1 MHMDEVERSTWEQ
14 GGVDIGPS
22 KMGRTWM
29 GRKNPRKRVRRRY
42 YYCLGGSEDPVL
54 FETEITF
61 GNEVK

>member
-42 YYCLGGSEDPVL
+42 Y
-54 FETEITF
+54 
-61 GNEVK
+61 